1 MKPTELTTLSDV
13 QSLLVRFWDDGS
25 KYRFSLTRYEYGHHS
40 DFRKDKTVVYELAL
54 GRINRWTLPVD
65 VGNALFEVWPRTKYG
80 ELRGTQT
87 ARGIAKALGVSKETG
102 AMAKAYAV
110 EQLEK
115 RRQAANS
122 SVRYIL
128 DQAVKE
134 IGDRASLGEWTHET
148 MIEYLKLALEGST
161 AGS

>member
-1 MKPTELTTLSDV
+1 
-13 QSLLVRFWDDGS
+13 
-25 KYRFSLTRYEYGHHS
+25 
-40 DFRKDKTVVYELAL
+40 
-54 GRINRWTLPVD
+54 
-65 VGNALFEVWPRTKYG
+65 
-80 ELRGTQT
+80 
-87 ARGIAKALGVSKETG
+87 
-102 AMAKAYAV
+102 MAKAYTV

-115 RRQAANS
+115 RRQAANA

-128 DQAVKE
+128 DKAVAE